1 MHVQQFTRQFLEVK
15 ACEKVQQ
22 HSLTADVLC
31 HCNIAVG
38 REIFVPLFPGNLQ
51 LYIVGVSRLCAFL
64 GIFVCI
70 FFTMYGVE
78 TVKCKWHIQRWSFCL
93 TKTWVAIVG
102 PQLVVLKF
110 PPTDYSTENCLLV
123 WLYLMKCL
131 LPDVTELV

>member
-1 MHVQQFTRQFLEVK
+1 
-15 ACEKVQQ
+15 
-22 HSLTADVLC
+22 
-31 HCNIAVG
+31 
-38 REIFVPLFPGNLQ
+38 
-51 LYIVGVSRLCAFL
+51 
-64 GIFVCI
+64 
-70 FFTMYGVE
+70 MYGVE